1 MQLSKKEVFDYLKNT
16 IVEVAKISEDRVEE
30 ESSFS
35 DLDVDSLGIVEIV
48 VISEIYFKVKISD
61 EDVTKLTCIDD
72 LVNLIVLLS
81 K

>member
-1 MQLSKKEVFDYLKNT
+1 MTKFRLKF
-16 IVEVAKISEDRVEE
+16 IFSEVALKISEDRVEE

-48 VISEIYFKVKISD
+48 VISEIYYKFKISD